1 MHCVIRSPVGEY
13 GSSLLNLYAFFNI
26 WLGFI
31 AHPLAREVQL
41 LFFMETLVFGME
53 KCLKKQWGVI
63 QFFTFCWRMIR
74 YVHVISHNVLC
85 LQFVWK
91 PWIKQAQKGFCGRI
105 NYEKTFMYLI
115 YSYILTGHW
124 VLEGLSALL
133 YCCHGNR
140 WQTLSIN
147 CPAIVLYRC

>member
-1 MHCVIRSPVGEY
+1 MHF
-13 GSSLLNLYAFFNI
+13 LYI

-31 AHPLAREVQL
+31 VHPSAREVQL

-53 KCLKKQWGVI
+53 RCLEKQWGVI
-63 QFFTFCWRMIR
+63 QFSTFCWRMIR
-74 YVHVISHNVLC
+74 YVHVTSHNVLF
-85 LQFVWK
+85 LQIVWK
-91 PWIKQAQKGFCGRI
+91 PWIKQAQKGFCCGI
-105 NYEKTFMYLI
+105 NDEKKCIYL
-115 YSYILTGHW
+115 YNYKLAGHW

-140 WQTLSIN
+140 WQTHSIN